1 MISYRK
7 TKQGVWVVCGPV
19 AEVKVGKVAVTKKD
33 GTTKAETIESIG
45 KPFSA
50 ASGEGEMVYG
60 YIKPS
65 NQPSNGS
72 NGNGNG
78 HHKPSS
84 NTGRCRECHG
94 PIKDAPHHRAMQG
107 YCGECAFDEFD
118 M

>member
-7 TKQGVWVVCGPV
+7 TKQGIWVVCGPV
-19 AEVKVGKVAVTKKD
+19 AEVRVGKVVVTKKD
-33 GTTKAETIESIG
+33 GTSKAETVESIG

-50 ASGEGEMVYG
+50 ASGEMVYG

-65 NQPSNGS
+65 VKPSNGS
-72 NGNGNG
+72 NG

-84 NTGRCRECHG
+84 GHNGRCRGCHG
-94 PIKDAPHHRAMQG
+94 QIKDAPHHRAMQG

>member
-19 AEVKVGKVAVTKKD
+19 AEVRVGKVAVTKKD
-33 GTTKAETIESIG
+33 GTTKTETIESVG
-45 KPFSA
+45 KPFA
-50 ASGEGEMVYG
+50 ASSGDLVYG

-65 NQPSNGS
+65 VKPS

-84 NTGRCRECHG
+84 SSNGSCRGCHG
-94 PIKDAPHHRAMQG
+94 PVKDAPHHRAMQG